1 MAGGEEVGRGGAKT
15 DEALAVEAR
24 RGSEEAFRELVE
36 RFHRPVYAL
45 LVRIVRQPELAE
57 DLAQETF
64 LKAWKALARFDPE
77 RRFSSWIF
85 KIAHNSA
92 LDELR
97 RGGLETVSLDAP
109 FTADDEPPELPAD
122 LAAENPLL
130 RTLARE
136 SGQVLERAVARLR
149 PAYRAILLLRFAQ
162 EMSYDE
168 IAEVLGLP
176 LGTVKIHLFRARAE
190 LLKEMKALG
199 LDPEG
204 PALKPG
210 AGRTV
215 GPTGELT

>member
-1 MAGGEEVGRGGAKT
+1 MEKSGPKS
-15 DEALAVEAR
+15 DEALAVEAK

-45 LVRIVRQPELAE
+45 IVRIVRQPELAE
-57 DLAQETF
+57 DLSQETF

-109 FTADDEPPELPAD
+109 FAGDDEPPELPAD

-136 SGQVLERAVARLR
+136 SGRLLERAIARLR
-149 PAYRAILLLRFAQ
+149 PAYRGILLLRFAQ

-176 LGTVKIHLFRARAE
+176 LGTVKIHIFRARAE
-190 LLKEMKALG
+190 LLREMRAQG

-210 AGRTV
+210 GGGTV
-215 GPTGELT
+215 GSTGEMP

>member
-1 MAGGEEVGRGGAKT
+1 MEKSGTKS
-15 DEALAVEAR
+15 DEALAVEAK

-45 LVRIVRQPELAE
+45 IVRIVRQPELAE
-57 DLAQETF
+57 DLSQETF

-109 FTADDEPPELPAD
+109 FAGDDEPPELPAD

-136 SGQVLERAVARLR
+136 SGRLLERAISRLR
-149 PAYRAILLLRFAQ
+149 PAYRGILLLRFAQ

-176 LGTVKIHLFRARAE
+176 LGTVKIHIFRARAE
-190 LLKEMKALG
+190 LLREMRAQG

-210 AGRTV
+210 GGGNV
-215 GPTGELT
+215 GPTGEMQ

>member
-1 MAGGEEVGRGGAKT
+1 MAGGKEVGRGGAKT

-24 RGSEEAFRELVE
+24 RGSEAAFRELVE

-64 LKAWKALARFDPE
+64 LKAWKALARFDPG
-77 RRFSSWIF
+77 RKFSSWIF

-109 FTADDEPPELPAD
+109 FTPDDEPPELPAD

-190 LLKEMKALG
+190 LLKEMRALG

>member
-1 MAGGEEVGRGGAKT
+1 MEKSGTKS
-15 DEALAVEAR
+15 DEALAVEAK

-45 LVRIVRQPELAE
+45 IVRIVRQPELAE
-57 DLAQETF
+57 DLSQETF

-109 FTADDEPPELPAD
+109 FAGDDEPPELPAD

-136 SGQVLERAVARLR
+136 SGRLLERAISRLR
-149 PAYRAILLLRFAQ
+149 PAYRGILLLRFAQ

-176 LGTVKIHLFRARAE
+176 LGTVKIHIFRARAE
-190 LLKEMKALG
+190 LLREMRAQG

-210 AGRTV
+210 GGGTV
-215 GPTGELT
+215 GSTGEMP